1 MAETVRM
8 NLNVD
13 PDIPEMLSQLAGGH
27 RRMGAYMTDLI
38 RSAHA
43 GQTASGQP
51 GEIELLTGAVRHLS
65 VKVKELEARLTQV
78 ESKVG

>member
-13 PDIPEMLSQLAGGH
+13 PDIPEMLAELAGGH

-38 RSAHA
+38 RSAYA
-43 GQTASGQP
+43 GQPVSGQP
-51 GEIELLTGAVRHLS
+51 GEIELLTGALRHLS
-65 VKVKELEARLTQV
+65 VKVKEHDARLAQLEARQ
-78 ESKVG
+78 